1 MLRDLL
7 ALCWQLPR
15 RSEYVCS
22 MQARVQH
29 SEIYTSRASDGQCA
43 CGIMECGATTLLDL
57 VADLACAGN
66 KLLGV
71 ALFSGRLAGTDTA
84 PPLPAQRTSHTIVQ
98 RLVGDAGSLV
108 AGHVVNQSLADRSYI
123 EAAHVL
129 IGLDT
134 WQGCTRWPQTN
145 FGGPWI
151 PAISSSCS
159 ATSFLSTA
167 TTRLRQSWQR
177 MTTGSGHQSRRWR
190 P

>member
-1 MLRDLL
+1 MLNAGWSR
-7 ALCWQLPR
+7 
-15 RSEYVCS
+15 
-22 MQARVQH
+22 QH
-29 SEIYTSRASDGQCA
+29 SEIYRSRTSDSHLHVISWNAEQLRLPRC
-43 CGIMECGATTLLDL
+43 CLDSSQGL
-57 VADLACAGN
+57 AADLACAGN

-71 ALFSGRLAGTDTA
+71 ALFSGRLAGMVTA

-98 RLVGDAGSLV
+98 RPVGDAGSLV
-108 AGHVVNQSLADRSYI
+108 AGHVVHQSLADHSFI

-134 WQGCTRWPQTN
+134 WQGCTQWAQTKI
-145 FGGPWI
+145 GGPWI
-151 PAISSSCS
+151 PAISSSYS